1 MSALP
6 ATASAAPAAVR
17 PSGRKPSKAIETSS
31 ASSGVITPTVPAA
44 PTPTR
49 SCRVRKQA
57 KVSTEPAKAR

>member
-6 ATASAAPAAVR
+6 ATVSAAPAAVST
-17 PSGRKPSKAIETSS
+17 SGRKPSKAIETTS
-31 ASSGVITPTVPAA
+31 ASSGVMTPTVPAA

-49 SCRVRKQA
+49 SWSVRKQA